1 MKDSAAP
8 IDAQAPVAWIA
19 RLRDP
24 PGHQPAWFDPES
36 RAVYALLVLAMLVE
50 SSVIGLTDFELGHSH
65 IVRNILKLFPLLALA
80 LALRRW
86 RFSRIAV
93 LLESVS
99 VLTIARAL
107 AVTGTVLLA
116 SISGPFVD
124 SWLDAADRAIGFDF
138 LSLLHLYRDNPSLAV
153 ASRWIYAAFALQALL
168 VPVGVALFAPGRF
181 WTLAKAWTY
190 CLLVA
195 VLLFP
200 LLPAAG
206 PFVRYGIQYDV
217 FPDLLRL
224 YPWETGP
231 AIEAL
236 RSGAMRDV
244 GLAARGFISIPSFHA
259 VGGVLFAWAAWPSRW
274 LRWPMALLNTGVIA
288 SAIITGSHY
297 LVDLIAG
304 MALAAGMLIA
314 LTRGANRQAALRP
327 APLTPIPER

>member
-1 MKDSAAP
+1 M
-8 IDAQAPVAWIA
+8 DAQAPAAWIA

-24 PGHQPAWFDPES
+24 AGQQPTWLDPES
-36 RAVYALLVLAMLVE
+36 RGVYALLAVTMLVE
-50 SSVIGLTDFELGHSH
+50 ASVIGLTDFELGHSN

-80 LALRRW
+80 LGLRRG
-86 RFSRIAV
+86 RFSRVAV

-99 VLTIARAL
+99 ILTIAGAL

-124 SWLDAADRAIGFDF
+124 SWLDAADRALGFGF
-138 LSLLHLYRDNPSLAV
+138 IALLHLYRDHPALAV

-181 WTLAKAWTY
+181 WTLARAWIY

-206 PFVRYGIQYDV
+206 PFVLHGVQYDV
-217 FPDLLRL
+217 FPNLLRL

-231 AIEAL
+231 AIDAL

-274 LRWPMALLNTGVIA
+274 LRWPMLVLNCAVIA

-297 LVDLIAG
+297 LVDLLAG
-304 MALAAGMLIA
+304 MALAAGMLIM
-314 LTRGANRQAALRP
+314 LTRRPNRQQVPRP
-327 APLTPIPER
+327 DPITPIPER